1 MAQSLISKYNIPGP
15 RYTSYPT
22 VPYWDETGINL
33 DTWKLSVK
41 KSFNESNSKEGISLY
56 VHLPFC
62 ESLCTFCGCNKRITK
77 NHDVEDPYIKAVL
90 KEWDLYL
97 DLLGETPIISEI
109 HFGGGTPTFFS
120 PESLRKL
127 ILGLTSKGILPKN
140 HSYSFEGHPNNTK
153 IEHLKVMNELGFN
166 RASYGV
172 QDFDPKVQ
180 KTINRIQPFEVV
192 AEVTENTRA
201 AGYTSTSF
209 DLVYGLPH
217 QTKGSIIDTIN
228 KVRELKPDRIAYY
241 SYAHVPWIKGNGQRG
256 YDEADLPK
264 DDEKREL
271 YEIGYQLLLDSGYKE
286 IGMDHFALE
295 TDNMYVAMKNKEL
308 HRNFMGYSAS
318 KTQLMIGLGVSSISD
333 SWYAFAQNVKT
344 VEEYYKILE
353 EDQIPIFRGHHL
365 TEEDLVIRKHILE
378 IMCHYETS
386 WANEESYHK
395 IIDECVPRLAE
406 LVEDGFLELGNHS
419 LKVTEA
425 GKPFIRNICM
435 AFDVRLIRNKPQ
447 TQLFSM
453 TI

>member
-1 MAQSLISKYNIPGP
+1 
-15 RYTSYPT
+15 
-22 VPYWDETGINL
+22 
-33 DTWKLSVK
+33 
-41 KSFNESNSKEGISLY
+41 
-56 VHLPFC
+56 
-62 ESLCTFCGCNKRITK
+62 
-77 NHDVEDPYIKAVL
+77 
-90 KEWDLYL
+90 
-97 DLLGETPIISEI
+97 
-109 HFGGGTPTFFS
+109 
-120 PESLRKL
+120 
-127 ILGLTSKGILPKN
+127 
-140 HSYSFEGHPNNTK
+140 
-153 IEHLKVMNELGFN
+153 
-166 RASYGV
+166 
-172 QDFDPKVQ
+172 VQ

-217 QTKGSIIDTIN
+217 QTKDSIIDTIN

-386 WANEESYHK
+386 WANEESYHE

-406 LVEDGFLELGNHS
+406 LVEDGVLELGNHS

>member
-1 MAQSLISKYNIPGP
+1 MAQSLIAKYNIPGP

-22 VPYWDETGINL
+22 VPYWDEKGIDL
-33 DTWKLSVK
+33 DAWKKSVKLS
-41 KSFNESNSKEGISLY
+41 FDESNAKEGISLY

-77 NHDVEDPYIKAVL
+77 NHEVEDPYITAVL

-97 DLLGETPIISEI
+97 ELLGETPIISEI

-120 PESLRKL
+120 PNSLRKL
-127 ILGLTSKGILPKN
+127 ILGLTSKGIIPEN

-153 IEHLKVMNELGFN
+153 MEHLKVMNELGFN

-192 AEVTENTRA
+192 EEVINNTRA

-217 QTKGSIIDTIN
+217 QTKESIIDTIN
-228 KVRELKPDRIAYY
+228 KVRELKP
-241 SYAHVPWIKGNGQRG
+241 
-256 YDEADLPK
+256 
-264 DDEKREL
+264 
-271 YEIGYQLLLDSGYKE
+271 EIGYQLLLDSGYKE

-295 TDNMYVAMKNKEL
+295 TDSMYVSMKNKEL

-344 VEEYYKILE
+344 VEEYYKIIE
-353 EDQIPIFRGHHL
+353 EGEIPIFRGHEL
-365 TEEDLVIRKHILE
+365 TEEDLVIRRHILD

-386 WANEESYHK
+386 WADEESYHE
-395 IIDECVPRLAE
+395 IIDECIPRLTE
-406 LVEDGFLELGNHS
+406 LIEDGFLELGNKS